1 MKKLEDIPRKDVFET
16 PEGYFDR
23 LPSLIQ
29 ARVAAGRKESPWSIY
44 LGYSLRYALP
54 LMAIGFAIIFYLR
67 TPATGSA
74 EEFLATVDSANLVA
88 YLEEGDLN
96 TDDLINEVPLN
107 LGEAEAVQNN
117 SIKEM
122 NVDEADVEYLSNEF
136 GEDYF

>member
-29 ARVAAGRKESPWSIY
+29 ARVEAGRGESLWSIY
-44 LGYSLRYALP
+44 FGYSLRFALP
-54 LMAIGFAIIFYLR
+54 VLAMGLAVIFYLR
-67 TPATGSA
+67 TPAAGSA

-107 LGEAEAVQNN
+107 LDEAEAIQNN

-136 GEDYF
+136 REDYF